1 MRAPMF
7 KLGRHYV
14 KQELYHRKSRR
25 RVRQIAASVV
35 ICGGLLGPLAHA
47 QSKQTTIYKETYRY
61 CTGSLG
67 REAALEGVWGGY
79 KSGSPLG
86 KFSNLKVF
94 SYGSLK
100 VGGSVNSN
108 PQGFSEGYAFWFR
121 PVYGLSIVTAEMN
134 FDVKYISTPGSLVS
148 YDQRLSGIDVA
159 GVPNRTQ
166 LAFLIDQTWYISRE
180 AARQV
185 IPGAWEPVQVDPSTL
200 LYGTVPYVSGLGAE
214 VPTSYGTSLPS
225 GGTVRAFG
233 IFMTEVNG
241 RVRLDNFEIKT
252 SAPVAP
258 SISTAI
264 QASGLSGCPATSPDV
279 TGGGVPPTPP
289 PPDPDDSDGTIDQFL
304 PTDPVPPGVSIVSP
318 IAPQFCPIAEQG
330 VGVKVKISKSGRK
343 AFLRKAKKTTPM
355 ALRDEAIAQ
364 IVSSRIMPL
373 GALVNVRVGDYDTTT
388 GGLKVVLRRNAQ
400 PKTVRLSKT
409 VRGALDSYLASLGSG
424 RKSTDPLLVTA
435 NRTILDGTKA
445 VCSKEL
451 KSVVTKRARVAR
463 LSTKSIFVK

>member
-1 MRAPMF
+1 MKR
-7 KLGRHYV
+7 
-14 KQELYHRKSRR
+14 ELNHRKPGK
-25 RVRQIAASVV
+25 RVHRFAAGIIV
-35 ICGGLLGPLAHA
+35 CGGLLGSFAHA
-47 QSKQTTIYKETYRY
+47 EPKQTTIYKETYRY

-67 REAALEGVWGGY
+67 REAALEGIWGGY

-108 PQGFSEGYAFWFR
+108 PQGYAEGYAFWFR
-121 PVYGLSIVTAEMN
+121 PVFGLSIVTAEMN

-148 YDQRLSGIDVA
+148 YEQRLSGVDAA
-159 GVPNRTQ
+159 GVPNQTQ

-185 IPGAWEPVQVDPSTL
+185 VPGTWEPVQIDPSTL
-200 LYGTVPYVSGLGAE
+200 MYGTVPYVSGLGAE

-233 IFMTEVNG
+233 VFVTEVNG

-252 SAPVAP
+252 SATVPA

-264 QASGLSGCPATSPDV
+264 QAARVSGCPATSPDV
-279 TGGGVPPTPP
+279 TGAGGPPTPP
-289 PPDPDDSDGTIDQFL
+289 TPDPDDSDGTIDRFL
-304 PTDPVPPGVSIVSP
+304 PTDPAPPGVSIVAP
-318 IAPQFCPIAEQG
+318 IAAQFCPIAEQG
-330 VGVKVKISKSGRK
+330 VGVKVKIPKSARK
-343 AFLRKAKKTTPM
+343 AFLKRAKTTTPTN
-355 ALRDEAIAQ
+355 LRDEAIAQ
-364 IVSSRIMPL
+364 IVSSRILPL
-373 GALVNVRVGDYDTTT
+373 GALVNVKVGDYDPTT
-388 GGLKVVLRRNAQ
+388 GGIKVVLRRNAL
-400 PKTVRLSKT
+400 PKTVRLSKAA
-409 VRGALDSYLASLGSG
+409 RSALDSYLAALGSG
-424 RKSTDPLLVTA
+424 RKSTDPLFVAA
-435 NRTILDGTKA
+435 NKAGLDVAKA

-451 KSVVTKRARVAR
+451 KSVVTKRARSAR